1 VNLCFKLLEEH
12 LISRSIGHDAELYKC
27 AADLVGPSQ
36 LFTVTTKIVSY
47 WKPRRKILND
57 RVVDLTK
64 DHQLNQTQSPIFHVN
79 NIRVPLIM
87 AHGKNDVVVNP
98 GESERMFQALKDNRK
113 AVQYV
118 IYKDEV
124 HGRHSDKS
132 LYKEWHSELD
142 E

>member
-98 GESERMFQALKDNRK
+98 GESERMFQVMSIDINNPPPCF
-113 AVQYV
+113 
-118 IYKDEV
+118 I
-124 HGRHSDKS
+124 HFNHSS
-132 LYKEWHSELD
+132 IPNS
-142 E
+142 